1 MVTIDPNKPILNTG
15 GHNRAESRSNVKKG
29 GFDAIYRQAVD
40 STEFKGAK
48 TESAPFLSEIR
59 PAQFS
64 SESLPSANVIV
75 DRVQQ
80 LIDTMGVY
88 QQKLTDSGA
97 TLKDIQ
103 SLVQKMATQSESINV
118 TSNAMEGQARLK
130 TIVNQS
136 LTLTS
141 MEIAKFNSGYYN
153 DG

>member
-15 GHNRAESRSNVKKG
+15 EHNRTQSQSNVKKG
-29 GFDAIYRQAVD
+29 GFDAIFRQAVD
-40 STEFKGAK
+40 STEFKVAK
-48 TESAPFLSEIR
+48 TESAPFLSDIR

-64 SESLPSANVIV
+64 SESLPSANMIV

-103 SLVQKMATQSESINV
+103 SLVQKIATQSESLSV
-118 TSNAMEGQARLK
+118 TSNAAEGQKSLK
-130 TIVNQS
+130 TIVNHS
-136 LTLTS
+136 LTLAS